1 MGLAGALMGRVP
13 SRELLFFTSQLSL
26 MLETGASLTDA
37 LGAIASQSENAL
49 LRETLER
56 VTTDVIG
63 GRMFSTALAAHPKVF
78 SSIYVSMVRAGEQG
92 GFLNDML
99 MRLTEFQRLRQ
110 ELSSKIW
117 SNLAYPAVLIVMSF
131 STVIFMVTYVL
142 PKFLEVFEGKED
154 VLPLPTKFLMASSY
168 SLTNYWYIYVAATLG
183 SIVGIISWIRSDL
196 GRGQWDRWKLHL
208 PLVGKICR
216 LLYASRLLRT
226 LGVMLE
232 SGVPLL
238 DGVEVTSGTVG
249 NQEYVSFLAEL
260 SDSVERGQRLA
271 DSFQRSP
278 LFTPT
283 IKQMVNTGE
292 MSGNTGMV
300 MLRMADH
307 YDGVVAER
315 LKGLTSL
322 LEPLIVA
329 AMGVTVG
336 FISMA
341 LFLPLFKIS
350 RSVH

>member
-1 MGLAGALMGRVP
+1 MGLAAALTGRVP
-13 SRELLFFTSQLSL
+13 PRELLFFTSQLSL

-37 LGAIASQSENAL
+37 LGAIAAQTENAL
-49 LRETLER
+49 FRGVLER
-56 VTTDVIG
+56 ITTDVTG
-63 GRMFSTALAAHPKVF
+63 GKMFSSSLATHPKVF
-78 SSIYVSMVRAGEQG
+78 STIYVSMVRAGEKG

-99 MRLTEFQRLRQ
+99 RRLTEFQRLRQ

-117 SNLAYPAVLIVMSF
+117 SNLAYPAVLTLMSL
-131 STVIFMVTYVL
+131 SVVIFMMTYVL

-154 VLPLPTKFLMASSY
+154 ILPLPTKLLMATSY
-168 SLTNYWYIYVAATLG
+168 SLMDYWYIYLAAALG
-183 SIVGIISWIRSDL
+183 LIVGGVSWLRTAT
-196 GRGQWDRWKLHL
+196 GRRQWDRWKLRI
-208 PLVGKICR
+208 PLTGKICQ

-238 DGVEVTSGTVG
+238 DGVDVTSGTVG
-249 NQEYVSFLAEL
+249 NQEYVGFLVQL

-271 DSFQRSP
+271 DSFQHSP

-307 YDGVVAER
+307 YDNVVAER

-336 FISMA
+336 FIAMA

-350 RSVH
+350 RAVH